1 MRSVRCKVRT
11 LWSDDSG
18 KIVSSTNPTPPTCLS
33 ASTPSQKQSLK
44 ERVLS
49 RPAFWMDWPNSEV
62 VEPVCLHCIG
72 FHLYITLLLWCLT
85 RKAGIRPASKSTAF
99 EMEVSAWTILKL
111 FLYNTISGL
120 ASLCDC
126 ILHFIKK
133 ILFYFAMS
141 TITWYNSK
149 IHCKS
154 LQYRDCIFGCVPAML
169 QSRLKSTAVHFRECP
184 HCVPLSPLGCELKP
198 RSVTAPH

>member
-33 ASTPSQKQSLK
+33 SFTTISKTKSKGEGTVTVL
-44 ERVLS
+44 LS
-49 RPAFWMDWPNSEV
+49 RPAFGMDLPNSEV
-62 VEPVCLHCIG
+62 VEPVCLHYIG

-99 EMEVSAWTILKL
+99 EMEFSAWTILKI
-111 FLYNTISGL
+111 FLYNTFSGL

-126 ILHFIKK
+126 ILHFTKI

-141 TITWYNSK
+141 TITWYNR
-149 IHCKS
+149 HCKS
-154 LQYRDCIFGCVPAML
+154 LQNRDCILGSVPAML

-184 HCVPLSPLGCELKP
+184 HCCLLYTSPSP
-198 RSVTAPH
+198 RDS

>member
-11 LWSDDSG
+11 LWSGNSG

-33 ASTPSQKQSLK
+33 ASTPPRQPPGPPRSQKQSLK
-44 ERVLS
+44 ERVLPS
-49 RPAFWMDWPNSEV
+49 FWMDWPNSEV

-72 FHLYITLLLWCLT
+72 FHLYITLPLWCLT

-111 FLYNTISGL
+111 FLHNTISGV

-126 ILHFIKK
+126 ILHFTK
-133 ILFYFAMS
+133 
-141 TITWYNSK
+141 
-149 IHCKS
+149 
-154 LQYRDCIFGCVPAML
+154 
-169 QSRLKSTAVHFRECP
+169 
-184 HCVPLSPLGCELKP
+184 
-198 RSVTAPH
+198 